1 MKNEKNLKCE
11 KEEVVTRSKLYLS
24 IVSFLFFNIVFGLI
38 ALFEFSIIIYICFL
52 LFSFLLASTA
62 IFFMK
67 FFTYLKKVKNPTEFL
82 SRSIY
87 ENLIIQFIKMKTR
100 LLVYSKYVFKLSLED
115 PFLFIIVY

>member
-38 ALFEFSIIIYICFL
+38 ALFEFSIISYICFL
-52 LFSFLLASTA
+52 LFSLLLASTA

-67 FFTYLKKVKNPTEFL
+67 FRTYLKKVKKPTEFL

-87 ENLIIQFIKMKTR
+87 ENLIIQFIKIKTR